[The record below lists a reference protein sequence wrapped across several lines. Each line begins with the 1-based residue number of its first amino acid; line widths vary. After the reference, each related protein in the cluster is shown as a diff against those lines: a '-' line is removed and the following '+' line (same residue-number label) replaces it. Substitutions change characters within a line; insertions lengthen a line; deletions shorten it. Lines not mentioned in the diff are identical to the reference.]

1 MIDILFVDD
10 DGVVALFT
18 AHLAGVC
25 KAFVD
30 EQREWSVALHGA
42 RKFSWVS
49 LDGG

>member
-10 DGVVALFT
+10 DGVGALLGE
-18 AHLAGVC
+18 HLAGVC

-30 EQREWSVALHGA
+30 EQRECSVVLHGA
-42 RKFSWVS
+42 RKFSWAS